1 MKNIA
6 LLTGGYSSEA
16 VISYKSGKT
25 IYDNL
30 DKTKYNVYLIDI
42 TRNGWFYEQEGVK
55 VPVNRN
61 DFSLTM
67 NDQQIHFDAVYI
79 GIHGTP
85 GEDGKLQGYFDM
97 LEIPYTS
104 CDCATSALTFN
115 KRFAVGVAKMSGVAV
130 ANSLLLFKGQPI
142 NEADINSKLSYPL
155 YIKPNNG
162 GSSIGMSK
170 IDEPHQLRGAIDKA
184 FNEDTQ
190 VLIEEMIKGR
200 EFTIGVFKTKG
211 EIIVLPITEVKAHPE
226 MQFFDFEAKYEGKST
241 ETTPAMIDETV
252 AGLLRDA
259 ARNIYQA
266 LNCNGV
272 VRMDFIFNE
281 EKNTPYLLEVNTIPG
296 QSSASI
302 IPQQVAAMGWKL
314 SDFYTKIVE
323 ECWK

>member
-42 TRNGWFYEQEGVK
+42 SRNGWFYEQDGVK
-55 VPVNRN
+55 IPVNRN
-61 DFSLTM
+61 DFSLTIK
-67 NDQQIHFDAVYI
+67 DQSIHFDAVYI

-115 KRFAVGVAKMSGVAV
+115 KRFAVGVAKMSGAAV
-130 ANSLLLFKGQPI
+130 ANSILLFKSQPI
-142 NEADINSKLSYPL
+142 NETAINSTLNYPL

-170 IDEPHQLRGAIDKA
+170 IDTPDQLSGAIEKA

-190 VLIEEMIKGR
+190 VLVEEMIKGR

-241 ETTPAMIDETV
+241 ETTPADINDAV
-252 AGLLRDA
+252 AGLLRGA
-259 ARNIYQA
+259 ARNIYEA
-266 LNCNGV
+266 LNCSGV

-281 EKNTPYLLEVNTIPG
+281 EKNTPYLLEVNTVPG

-314 SDFYTKIVE
+314 SDFYTKIIE